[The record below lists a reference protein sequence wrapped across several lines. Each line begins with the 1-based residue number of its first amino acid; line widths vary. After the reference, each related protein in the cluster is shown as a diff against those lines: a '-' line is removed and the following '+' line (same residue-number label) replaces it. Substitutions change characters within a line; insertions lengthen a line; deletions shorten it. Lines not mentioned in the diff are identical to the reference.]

1 MIIIFIYLRDGN
13 TYGDS
18 GIILLYAMV
27 GFSVLFVFLAVE
39 PFWKPSLNPHCLLK
53 QY

>member
-1 MIIIFIYLRDGN
+1 MRIIFIYRRDSN
-13 TYGDS
+13 SYSDS
-18 GIILLYAMV
+18 GIILLYAMM

-39 PFWKPSLNPHCLLK
+39 PSWKPSLNPHCLLK